1 MVGGSLRSPR
11 NFLLPNLPTLCNGDG
26 MATDTLTPWTALTPS
41 RKKAVRIAA
50 ASMDAAMDL
59 TQAADHL
66 ARDFPG
72 NETIG
77 YHIARMLNEAQELM
91 DDAHDSITP
100 DEYEAFCDR
109 QGA

>member
-1 MVGGSLRSPR
+1 
-11 NFLLPNLPTLCNGDG
+11 

-66 ARDFPG
+66 ARDFSG

-77 YHIARMLNEAQELM
+77 YHIAKMLNEAQELM

-100 DEYEAFCDR
+100 DEYEAFCER

>member
-1 MVGGSLRSPR
+1 
-11 NFLLPNLPTLCNGDG
+11 

-59 TQAADHL
+59 TQAA
-66 ARDFPG
+66 
-72 NETIG
+72 
-77 YHIARMLNEAQELM
+77 ARMLNEAQELM

-100 DEYEAFCDR
+100 DEYEAFCNR

>member
-1 MVGGSLRSPR
+1 MAGGGLRSPR
-11 NFLLPNLPTLCNGDG
+11 NFPLPNLATLCNGDG

-66 ARDFPG
+66 TRDFPG

-77 YHIARMLNEAQELM
+77 YHIAKMLNEAQELM

>member
-1 MVGGSLRSPR
+1 MWHGVDMP
-11 NFLLPNLPTLCNGDG
+11 
-26 MATDTLTPWTALTPS
+26 TDTLTPWTALTLS

-50 ASMDAAMDL
+50 ASMNAAMDL
-59 TQAADHL
+59 IQAADHL
-66 ARDFPG
+66 ARDFSG

-77 YHIARMLNEAQELM
+77 YHIAKMLNEAQELM

-100 DEYEAFCDR
+100 DEYEAFCER

>member
-1 MVGGSLRSPR
+1 MCHGVDMP
-11 NFLLPNLPTLCNGDG
+11 
-26 MATDTLTPWTALTPS
+26 TDTLTPWTALTLS

-50 ASMDAAMDL
+50 ASMNAAMDL
-59 TQAADHL
+59 IQAADHL
-66 ARDFPG
+66 ARDFSG

-77 YHIARMLNEAQELM
+77 YHIAKMLNEAQELM

-100 DEYEAFCDR
+100 DEYEAFCER

>member
-1 MVGGSLRSPR
+1 
-11 NFLLPNLPTLCNGDG
+11 

-59 TQAADHL
+59 TQAADYL

-72 NETIG
+72 SETIDF
-77 YHIARMLNEAQELM
+77 YIARMLNEAQELM

>member
-1 MVGGSLRSPR
+1 
-11 NFLLPNLPTLCNGDG
+11 

-41 RKKAVRIAA
+41 RKKAVP
-50 ASMDAAMDL
+50 
-59 TQAADHL
+59 
-66 ARDFPG
+66 RDFPG

-77 YHIARMLNEAQELM
+77 YHIGYHIAKMLNEAGELM
-91 DDAHDSITP
+91 DVTP